1 VAIALAQAWA
11 SAIGSGTSVALAYP
25 SSTSAASLLT
35 ACVGSGDGGTVLTS
49 ITDGQSNPW
58 TIDQKFTQGAA
69 IEASISSM
77 PNAPGG
83 ALTVTANLSASAF
96 ASNLAIGEGSGA
108 ATSSPKDQSTGT
120 GGFSSAPS
128 SGNVTTLQDGEWII
142 GVACSTIA
150 GATHSGGSLANE
162 RIDNAGNRP
171 LFVQDTIG
179 GAIGT
184 YASSSTV
191 TGGNQNWAACISTYK
206 ALAAR
211 PQAASRLFLGVG
223 M

>member
-1 VAIALAQAWA
+1 V
-11 SAIGSGTSVALAYP
+11 GT
-25 SSTSAASLLT
+25 
-35 ACVGSGDGGTVLTS
+35 GDGGTVITS
-49 ITDGQSNPW
+49 VTDSQVNSW

-128 SGNVTTLQDGEWII
+128 SGNVTTLQDGE
-142 GVACSTIA
+142 
-150 GATHSGGSLANE
+150 L
-162 RIDNAGNRP
+162 
-171 LFVQDTIG
+171 L
-179 GAIGT
+179 
-184 YASSSTV
+184 
-191 TGGNQNWAACISTYK
+191 
-206 ALAAR
+206 
-211 PQAASRLFLGVG
+211 VG
-223 M
+223 